1 MAHINE
7 DRRSLGTNREIRSL
21 PTTPFRPQPPLPP
34 SASNFLNQNYFPSI
48 SSVSTSHP
56 LHPDS
61 FSHHLRPSQQQNHA
75 YIQQNQQ
82 IQNPHFHQLPPHFQ
96 PPTFSPSQ
104 PHHFNYP
111 TYHNSQPPPLRYPS
125 QTLAPSLAPDPIFD
139 HSVPYSSA
147 SAKTLPTV
155 AHIPILSGR
164 TDFGAWN
171 DGVRTLL
178 LHLGYLSHIADPST
192 FGAFA
197 LPDRAAS
204 YPPTLSVP
212 PTPIEVS
219 AYRIWWEQ
227 DNISSHILLSRLHPV
242 VRSLLPYDDSDP
254 NNPRT
259 SRIIYDILRETYG
272 LRGYV
277 GGSTLYADLRALSCG
292 SRIQEFV
299 TKWRSGVSQLR
310 SARYPLVIREVIE
323 FFLERLPTSVPFQI
337 LRHKVMERIDLISDD
352 DITEFIRI
360 TNEVLDIDNLYRRS
374 NPARVAPPSATRSTP
389 ASSLPRVPPI
399 PSPITPAPTVVPT
412 QRSKSSLL
420 CVNQNCGLTGHTIDT
435 CFKVGGGLEGQRDL
449 YLAKRRGAQAHLAQ
463 FDEFL
468 ASRDRAQAFLLHLD
482 DILQDDEDPPD
493 VTDSTPTVTV
503 DSPSDTIPT
512 FSALSI
518 PTTTHSIVT
527 PVPVINDDLFFE
539 LYMSSRPE
547 SFAYSAVP
555 SFLDLGSDLPPS
567 AFSATPFPFNSLLDS
582 GCTHHIIRDRSL
594 FWTYDTALATPVKT
608 ANCGFLQTLARGSVR
623 FRVASGGRTVTFV
636 LNDCLHAPDAPI
648 NLISVGALTEKNVTF
663 TFAKELTI
671 ISFPSDHPVLP
682 SFSFNAT
689 VLRRLSFLDCDFIP
703 SPSPI
708 PSSLHDPPSPL
719 LDLSDQALTAMF
731 EPVALTPAL
740 WHRRFG
746 HLGLDATRAIL
757 TKDYATGLN
766 YTGSFHRSHCVAC
779 LIGKSPQ
786 QPYSHHGHRASNPG
800 DILHSM
806 DTCGPF
812 PTLTPQKHSSFLASL
827 DDCTQFGFTDL
838 HQRKDQSYDSY
849 RRNEATIE
857 LVTGNRIR
865 AVRCDGAPELC
876 QGRLGAHLRDRGI
889 ALQTTAP
896 YAHQQNGRIERYI
909 RTLVDGMQTLLADSG
924 LPPSFWGDALSTT
937 RYLRNR
943 LPSSVL
949 PSNITPYEG
958 FHRSKPDLSHLR
970 VWGCQCFVTIA
981 PEVRTKGGPRRFEA
995 IFVGYEEN
1003 RLGWRVRDLKG
1014 AYHFSRDVIFNE
1026 SVPGR
1031 LSTSSPSTIDSPPV
1045 TSGLP
1050 SGRATRT
1057 RTRTAAGQTFAD
1069 AIQARDLALAVRR
1082 AKAPTH
1088 GGALSV
1094 ISLSAIL
1101 DFSSLEV
1108 YDSWTDAIPTWSLDA
1123 DPSPLFTAYGFLSNS
1138 PAEYLRA
1145 PRSYDLLKPPES
1157 YYEACAR
1164 SDAPVWSAAMDREM
1178 DSLRSRQ
1185 AFEPADLPKGRK
1197 AIGVRWVYAFKYNP
1211 DGTIIRG
1218 KEKARLVAQ
1227 GFSQR
1232 PEDFDETYAPVAKM
1246 TSIRIILAF
1255 AAVNDLE
1262 IMASDVKT
1270 AFLHCRLRSDIYCR
1284 QIPGQPPLPE
1294 PGKVLRIL
1302 VALYGLRQSAYEF
1315 YMLLVRSFQSIGLQ
1329 RCDVDH
1335 AVFYGTWAIP
1345 PDPSIP
1351 PLPDNVPLFAI
1362 IPVHVDDGLIVCN
1375 SIPLYLWIIAR
1386 LQQSLEIIDMGP
1398 ASLYLGI
1405 RITRDRVRRK
1415 LWLSQKS
1422 YCVELLRT
1430 WNMSNCTTACTPMV
1444 IKPYLLPPSQTA
1456 LPDVKDDDIKPLFQK
1471 LVGSLIYL
1479 AISTRPDIS
1488 YAAMALGQFN
1498 ANPTRAHLVAG
1509 KRVLRYIAG
1518 TLDLALEFNFDGGVV
1533 PATIGG
1539 FIRNCAVSDADWASD
1554 ESDRRSISGYCFYF
1568 FNSLVSWSAV
1578 KQKTISLS
1586 STEAEYYSM
1595 THAIKEALWIR
1606 LFLTLL
1612 SFPVPRPF
1620 PLLSDNQSA
1629 CALANNSAITSRSKH
1644 IDVRHHFI
1652 RDHIS
1657 DGTFCTNWVP
1667 TSDMPADIFTK
1678 PLASPLFIKHRTS
1691 LGLIVV

>member
-1 MAHINE
+1 
-7 DRRSLGTNREIRSL
+7 
-21 PTTPFRPQPPLPP
+21 
-34 SASNFLNQNYFPSI
+34 
-48 SSVSTSHP
+48 
-56 LHPDS
+56 
-61 FSHHLRPSQQQNHA
+61 
-75 YIQQNQQ
+75 
-82 IQNPHFHQLPPHFQ
+82 
-96 PPTFSPSQ
+96 
-104 PHHFNYP
+104 
-111 TYHNSQPPPLRYPS
+111 
-125 QTLAPSLAPDPIFD
+125 
-139 HSVPYSSA
+139 
-147 SAKTLPTV
+147 
-155 AHIPILSGR
+155 
-164 TDFGAWN
+164 
-171 DGVRTLL
+171 
-178 LHLGYLSHIADPST
+178 
-192 FGAFA
+192 
-197 LPDRAAS
+197 
-204 YPPTLSVP
+204 
-212 PTPIEVS
+212 
-219 AYRIWWEQ
+219 
-227 DNISSHILLSRLHPV
+227 
-242 VRSLLPYDDSDP
+242 
-254 NNPRT
+254 
-259 SRIIYDILRETYG
+259 
-272 LRGYV
+272 
-277 GGSTLYADLRALSCG
+277 
-292 SRIQEFV
+292 
-299 TKWRSGVSQLR
+299 
-310 SARYPLVIREVIE
+310 
-323 FFLERLPTSVPFQI
+323 
-337 LRHKVMERIDLISDD
+337 
-352 DITEFIRI
+352 
-360 TNEVLDIDNLYRRS
+360 
-374 NPARVAPPSATRSTP
+374 
-389 ASSLPRVPPI
+389 
-399 PSPITPAPTVVPT
+399 
-412 QRSKSSLL
+412 
-420 CVNQNCGLTGHTIDT
+420 
-435 CFKVGGGLEGQRDL
+435 
-449 YLAKRRGAQAHLAQ
+449 
-463 FDEFL
+463 
-468 ASRDRAQAFLLHLD
+468 
-482 DILQDDEDPPD
+482 
-493 VTDSTPTVTV
+493 
-503 DSPSDTIPT
+503 
-512 FSALSI
+512 
-518 PTTTHSIVT
+518 
-527 PVPVINDDLFFE
+527 
-539 LYMSSRPE
+539 
-547 SFAYSAVP
+547 
-555 SFLDLGSDLPPS
+555 
-567 AFSATPFPFNSLLDS
+567 
-582 GCTHHIIRDRSL
+582 
-594 FWTYDTALATPVKT
+594 
-608 ANCGFLQTLARGSVR
+608 
-623 FRVASGGRTVTFV
+623 
-636 LNDCLHAPDAPI
+636 
-648 NLISVGALTEKNVTF
+648 
-663 TFAKELTI
+663 
-671 ISFPSDHPVLP
+671 
-682 SFSFNAT
+682 
-689 VLRRLSFLDCDFIP
+689 
-703 SPSPI
+703 
-708 PSSLHDPPSPL
+708 
-719 LDLSDQALTAMF
+719 
-731 EPVALTPAL
+731 
-740 WHRRFG
+740 
-746 HLGLDATRAIL
+746 
-757 TKDYATGLN
+757 
-766 YTGSFHRSHCVAC
+766 
-779 LIGKSPQ
+779 
-786 QPYSHHGHRASNPG
+786 
-800 DILHSM
+800 M

-876 QGRLGAHLRDRGI
+876 QGRLGTHLRDRGI
-889 ALQTTAP
+889 AVQTTAP

-924 LPPSFWGDALSTT
+924 LPFSFWGDALSTT

-949 PSNITPYEG
+949 PADVTPYEG

-981 PEVRTKGGPRRFEA
+981 PELRSKGGPRRFEA

-1031 LSTSSPSTIDSPPV
+1031 LSNSSPPALDPASPASP
-1045 TSGLP
+1045 LP
-1050 SGRATRT
+1050 SGRVTRT
-1057 RTRTAAGQTFAD
+1057 RTRTAAGQNFTD
-1069 AIQARDLALAVRR
+1069 AIQARDLALAARR
-1082 AKAPTH
+1082 AKDPSH
-1088 GGALSV
+1088 GGASSAV
-1094 ISLSAIL
+1094 SLSAIL
-1101 DFSSLEV
+1101 DFASLDLC
-1108 YDSWTDAIPTWSLDA
+1108 DSWTDSIPTWSLDHN
-1123 DPSPLFTAYGFLSNS
+1123 PSPLFTAFGFLSHS
-1138 PAEYLRA
+1138 PSRYLRA
-1145 PRSYDLLKPPES
+1145 PLSYDLLKPPES
-1157 YYEACAR
+1157 YHEACAR
-1164 SDAPVWSAAMDREM
+1164 TDAPVWRAAMEREM

-1255 AAVNDLE
+1255 ATVNDLE

-1294 PGKVLRIL
+1294 PDKVLRIL

-1315 YMLLVRSFQSIGLQ
+1315 YMLLVRSFQSLGMQ
-1329 RCDVDH
+1329 RCEVDH
-1335 AVFYGTWAIP
+1335 AVFHGTWAVP

-1351 PLPDNVPLFAI
+1351 ALPDNAPLFAI

-1375 SIPLYLWIIAR
+1375 SIPLYLWIISR

-1405 RITRDRVRRK
+1405 RITRDRARRK

-1444 IKPYLLPPSQTA
+1444 VKPYLLQPSQTA

-1518 TLDLALEFNFDGGVV
+1518 TLDLGLEFNFDGGVV

-1568 FNSLVSWSAV
+1568 FNSLISWSAV

-1612 SFPVPRPF
+1612 SFPIPRPF

-1678 PLASPLFIKHRTS
+1678 PLASPLFLKHRTS
-1691 LGLIVV
+1691 LGLVTI